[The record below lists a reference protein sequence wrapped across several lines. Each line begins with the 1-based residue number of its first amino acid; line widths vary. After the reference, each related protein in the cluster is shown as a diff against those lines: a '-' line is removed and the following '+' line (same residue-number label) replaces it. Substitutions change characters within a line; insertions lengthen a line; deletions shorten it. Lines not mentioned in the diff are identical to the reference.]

1 MFYLGIDI
9 GSTASKCV
17 VVDAS
22 GAIAGKG
29 LYSSGAGTSGPKTAI
44 DAALSE
50 AGISIDGIAY
60 SCATGYGRNLLDWAD
75 MTLSEL
81 SCHAKGAGALFPTAK
96 TVIDIGGQD
105 AKVLR
110 IGEGGRLENFAMND
124 KCAAGTGRF
133 LDVMAGVF
141 QCKVSDLQDF
151 DARSTKVASISSTCT
166 VFAES
171 EVISK
176 LAAGEEIADIVAGI
190 HESVAERTAGLAKR
204 VGITPDVAMTGGVAL
219 NAGLRERLS
228 RKIGYPI
235 LISRLAQFNGA
246 LGAALVARDKDA
258 SNASPADVED
268 PKREGPASCEGCG
281 GDGQ

>member
-1 MFYLGIDI
+1 MFYMGIDI

-17 VVDAS
+17 VVDDS
-22 GAIAGKG
+22 GEIVGKG
-29 LYSSGAGTSGPKTAI
+29 LYGSGAGTIGPRSAI

-50 AGISIDGIAY
+50 AGISMEDIAY

-81 SCHAKGAGALFPTAK
+81 SCHAKGAGRLFPTAK
-96 TVIDIGGQD
+96 TVVDIGGQD

-141 QCKVSDLQDF
+141 QCRVSDLQGY
-151 DARSTKVASISSTCT
+151 DAQSTKVASISSTCT

-176 LAAGEEIADIVAGI
+176 LAAGEQIADIVAGI

-204 VGITPDVAMTGGVAL
+204 VGVVGDVAMTGGVAL
-219 NAGLRERLS
+219 NEGLRNRLS

-235 LISRLAQFNGA
+235 LVSRLAQFNGA
-246 LGAALVARDKDA
+246 LGAALTACEKRA
-258 SNASPADVED
+258 SGAAPADVAM
-268 PKREGPASCEGCG
+268 PSRKGPATCEGCG
-281 GDGQ
+281 GDGA

>member
-1 MFYLGIDI
+1 MFFLGIDI

-17 VVDAS
+17 VVDVD
-22 GAIAGKG
+22 GQIVGKG
-29 LYSSGAGTSGPKTAI
+29 LYGSGAGTNGPRTAI
-44 DAALSE
+44 DAALAE
-50 AGISIDGIAY
+50 AGVSMDGVSY

-141 QCKVSDLQDF
+141 QCQVSDLQDY
-151 DARSTKVASISSTCT
+151 DAKSTKVASISSTCT

-176 LAAGEEIADIVAGI
+176 LAAGEQIADIVAGI

-204 VGITPDVAMTGGVAL
+204 VGVVADVAMTGGVAL
-219 NAGLRERLS
+219 NAGLRGRLS
-228 RKIGYPI
+228 RKIGHPI
-235 LISRLAQFNGA
+235 LVSRLAQFNGA
-246 LGAALVARDKDA
+246 LGAALTARDKYMKD
-258 SNASPADVED
+258 SSVDDVEM
-268 PKREGPASCEGCG
+268 PHREGPACCEGCG
-281 GDGQ
+281 GDVK

>member
-1 MFYLGIDI
+1 MFFLGIDI

-17 VVDAS
+17 VVNS
-22 GAIAGKG
+22 EGEIVGKG
-29 LYSSGAGTSGPKTAI
+29 LYGSGAGTNGPKTAI
-44 DAALSE
+44 GAALAE
-50 AGISIDGIAY
+50 AGIPIEDIAY

-81 SCHAKGAGALFPTAK
+81 SCHAKGAGMLFPTAK

-133 LDVMAGVF
+133 LDVMASVF
-141 QCKVSDLQDF
+141 QCKVSDLQDY
-151 DARSTKVASISSTCT
+151 DAQSTKVASISSTCT

-176 LAAGEEIADIVAGI
+176 LAAGEKIADIVAGI

-204 VGITPDVAMTGGVAL
+204 VGIGPEVAMTGGVAL
-219 NAGLRERLS
+219 NEGLRDRLA
-228 RKIGYPI
+228 RKIGHPI
-235 LISRLAQFNGA
+235 LVSRLAQFNGA
-246 LGAALVARDKDA
+246 LGAALTARETYMKKTPA
-258 SNASPADVED
+258 SDVDESR
-268 PKREGPASCEGCG
+268 REGPVCCEGCA
-281 GDGQ
+281 GDAR